1 MRSARLSVLVTPE
14 EKTLIDER
22 ARQAG
27 VNASELVRRAVAAYD
42 PEIDMEELQA
52 LSQQLADM
60 VDHTEKKLDANLAE
74 VARLRD
80 LMADTETMK
89 AAALA
94 ELRASG
100 ATWPFAAP
108 VAGGRQEKART

>member
-1 MRSARLSVLVTPE
+1 M
-14 EKTLIDER
+14 IDER

-52 LSQQLADM
+52 LSEQLAAM
-60 VDHTEKKLDANLAE
+60 VDQTEKKLDANLAE
-74 VARLRD
+74 VARLRS
-80 LMADTETMK
+80 LMADTEAMK

-94 ELRASG
+94 DLRASG
-100 ATWPFAAP
+100 TTWPFAVP
-108 VAGGRQEKART
+108 TAGGDQEKVRT